1 MNTKLDFGKHTLFT
15 IFALLAA
22 LWLPS
27 VSIAGDS
34 SVDQI
39 NDQSVGF
46 AETDPAVQ
54 QFHDVRAFSN
64 APKNQ
69 VIEVGVGFAETDPAA
84 QQFLNAVDFLQAS
97 NGRVIDGAI
106 GFAETDPAGSIYQLE
121 KGTNFLPDKPTQLAS
136 E

>member
-1 MNTKLDFGKHTLFT
+1 MNTKLEFGKRTVFT

-121 KGTNFLPDKPTQLAS
+121 KGTNFQPDKPTQLAS